1 MLLKNGKDSFEALK
15 YMQQMGIDINSH
27 NEGYSPLQFI
37 SYYDEFIIQK
47 IELLLKQKINI
58 NYQDKDGDTPLH
70 QFCLQT
76 TLQFKTDQM
85 RKKKN
90 YLRMLIVF
98 YY

>member
-1 MLLKNGKDSFEALK
+1 
-15 YMQQMGIDINSH
+15 MQQMGIDINSH

-70 QFCLQT
+70 QFVT
-76 TLQFKTDQM
+76 NYITV
-85 RKKKN
+85 KN
-90 YLRMLIVF
+90 EPNEEKEKLPSDVNSILL
-98 YY
+98 